1 MKDQGQ
7 NKKIDQLLKQID
19 ESGNY
24 TFDSDEFMN
33 MEKIEY
39 NRMIFFMTEIGLLKQ
54 IDKEYKFLVVTK
66 LGFDVISKG
75 GWIKYLSH
83 NNFKKIISLTKDLV
97 LTIIPILSL
106 LATIYIATLQDNTS
120 KMEKNLNENTELT
133 KQIRIELKTLKNELN
148 EVNINGA
155 ESD

>member
-7 NKKIDQLLKQID
+7 NKKIDQ
-19 ESGNY
+19 
-24 TFDSDEFMN
+24 
-33 MEKIEY
+33 
-39 NRMIFFMTEIGLLKQ
+39 LLKQ

-106 LATIYIATLQDNTS
+106 LATIYIANLQDNTS

-133 KQIRIELKTLKNELN
+133 KQIRIELKNLKNELN
-148 EVNINGA
+148 EVNIKGA